1 MSRKR
6 KKNSRRPEGFV
17 GRPRPKDQMKRL
29 VVFLF
34 GLLFI
39 AIIVRSCFQSDLT
52 ALLWWHFLIMASMFS
67 FGGYLVF
74 IALFPRQSQVN
85 RANGHLLE
93 QASRSI
99 FRALLDRL
107 F

>member
-17 GRPRPKDQMKRL
+17 GRPRPGDQLKRL
-29 VVFLF
+29 IVLLF
-34 GLLFI
+34 GLLNLGI
-39 AIIVRSCFQSDLT
+39 SVWSCFQSDLT
-52 ALLWWHFLIMASMFS
+52 VLFWWHFLIMAFMFG

-74 IALFPRQSQVN
+74 ITLFPRQSQVN
-85 RANGHLLE
+85 SANGHLLE